1 MRAQKTETEV
11 RQEQIIEA
19 ALELIGSEGVYALSI
34 AGIAER
40 VGIVPSALY
49 RHFKSKDDVLDAVLD
64 LIKRR
69 LLVNVAEVR
78 EETPE
83 ALHRLR
89 SLLMRHARML
99 SENRAIPHVV
109 FSDGVYTGHLERKAK
124 VAEIITSYLSE
135 IQKILEEGKKEG
147 TIREDVVPRTAAVM
161 FLGMVLPAAVL
172 WNVSG
177 GKFDM
182 LAHAENAWPAFAR
195 CITTNDLVMQGHN
208 HEESLE

>member
-1 MRAQKTETEV
+1 MRARKIETEL

-64 LIKRR
+64 LIKKR
-69 LLVNVAEVR
+69 LLVNVTEVR
-78 EETPE
+78 EETPD
-83 ALHRLR
+83 ALQRLK

-109 FSDGVYTGHLERKAK
+109 FSDGVYTGHPERKAK
-124 VAEIITSYLSE
+124 VAEIITSYLDR
-135 IQKILEEGKKEG
+135 IQKIIEEGKREG
-147 TIREDVVPRTAAVM
+147 TIREDVIPTTASVM
-161 FLGMVLPAAVL
+161 FLGMILPAAVI
-172 WNVSG
+172 WNVSEG
-177 GKFDM
+177 GFDM
-182 LAHAENAWPAFAR
+182 ITHAKNAWPAFVR
-195 CITTNDLVMQGHN
+195 CIAAN
-208 HEESLE
+208 

>member
-1 MRAQKTETEV
+1 MRARKIETEL

-64 LIKRR
+64 LLKRR
-69 LLVNVAEVR
+69 LLGNVTLVR

-83 ALHRLR
+83 ALYRLK

-109 FSDGVYTGHLERKAK
+109 FSDGVYTGHPGRKAK
-124 VAEIITSYLSE
+124 VAEIITSYLGE
-135 IQKILEEGKKEG
+135 IQKIIEEGKQEG
-147 TIREDVVPRTAAVM
+147 TVREDVVPTTASVI
-161 FLGMVLPAAVL
+161 FLGMILPAAVL
-172 WNVSG
+172 WNVSKG
-177 GKFDM
+177 GFDM
-182 LAHAENAWPAFAR
+182 IAHAENAWPAFVR
-195 CITTNDLVMQGHN
+195 CISTKT
-208 HEESLE
+208 E